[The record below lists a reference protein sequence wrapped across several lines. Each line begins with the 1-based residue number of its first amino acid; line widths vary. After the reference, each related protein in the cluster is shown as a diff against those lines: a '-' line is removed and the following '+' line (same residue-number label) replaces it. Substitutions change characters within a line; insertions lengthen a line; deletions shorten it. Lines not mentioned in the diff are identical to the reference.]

1 MKIEKEE
8 NIMTTATLIHSAFTD
23 TPKVVAEIYVGDW
36 TGDKALDY
44 VYRAT
49 QNIEGSWSKGKT
61 FEWEGKTYTNEDY
74 DENITVIAPLKVG
87 KDGNT
92 YGHRSTSMGDRII
105 LGGKTYEVA
114 AFGFKEVA

>member
-1 MKIEKEE
+1 MKIEKETE
-8 NIMTTATLIHSAFTD
+8 IMTTATLIHSAFTD

-49 QNIEGSWSKGKT
+49 QNIEGSWSKGEKI
-61 FEWEGKTYTNEDY
+61 EWDGEVYDNPDY
-74 DENITVIAPLKVG
+74 DENITLIAPLKVAEDG
-87 KDGNT
+87 KV
-92 YGHRSTSMGDRII
+92 YGHRSTSMGDQII